1 MISESMALKLGIRPG
16 DLIDLPEPMGSGWA
30 VFGVYYDYGN
40 PYHQVMMSHQNW
52 MKAFA

>member
-30 VFGVYYDYGN
+30 VLG
-40 PYHQVMMSHQNW
+40 SITITAILII
-52 MKAFA
+52 K